1 MRRPLMFLVL
11 AVGCSTRAPAGD
23 RMTLDG
29 VGFEVPSSWRRAD
42 THMRG
47 VTTSVFTP
55 EENPAH
61 ESLTIIRT
69 QRGVPVAHGSEAD
82 VLRLLATAESL
93 PGAQTRPATPITTN
107 HGMRGARVD
116 LDYVPPGQSQSY
128 HRVHVVVLD
137 GDALV
142 HVLYTAQTPDADA
155 IALVLST
162 LHHEA

>member
-1 MRRPLMFLVL
+1 M
-11 AVGCSTRAPAGD
+11 A
-23 RMTLDG
+23 LDG
-29 VGFEVPSSWRRAD
+29 VGFDVPTSWRRAD

-47 VTTSVFTP
+47 VTSAVFTP
-55 EENPAH
+55 EENPRH

-69 QRGVPVAHGSEAD
+69 QRGIPLAHGNEAD
-82 VLRLLATAESL
+82 LLRLLNSAESL
-93 PGAQTRPATPITTN
+93 PGAQARPAASITTN
-107 HGMRGARVD
+107 HGMRGARVEF
-116 LDYVPPGQSQSY
+116 DYVPPGRTQSY

-155 IALVLST
+155 MALVLST